1 MSTKKQSIFR
11 SLNKQFKSQEFSRKD
26 IQIAVWVAQ
35 GFDKNEFTYRQGYY
49 GINIRNWIDYEY
61 LLRRVSKGT
70 YVLTEIGQTF
80 GSCTDKEGVSLIRT
94 NNKSVLERQKATREA
109 NRKAMPPHILHA
121 GKFQHLSGLT
131 ITRVRYMT
139 PNEMQQLAWG
149 RSSIVFEM
157 SDGSILFPQMDDEG
171 NDGGAMAHI
180 TEQGVNTIYT
190 I

>member
-35 GFDKNEFTYRQGYY
+35 GFDKNE
-49 GINIRNWIDYEY
+49 
-61 LLRRVSKGT
+61 
-70 YVLTEIGQTF
+70 TF

-94 NNKSVLERQKATREA
+94 NNKNILARQKATREA

-121 GKFQHLSGLT
+121 DKFQHLSGLT

-149 RSSIVFEM
+149 KSSIVFEM